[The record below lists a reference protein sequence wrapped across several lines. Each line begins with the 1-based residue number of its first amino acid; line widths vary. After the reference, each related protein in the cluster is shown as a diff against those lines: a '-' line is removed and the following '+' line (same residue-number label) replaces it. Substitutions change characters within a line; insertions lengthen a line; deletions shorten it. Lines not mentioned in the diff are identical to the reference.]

1 VAAIQP
7 VKGGVM
13 RSNVSAGAM
22 LALVALTSARRA
34 RERSTFVVSV
44 AIKVLLFLLIKKYLR
59 EAEL

>member
-1 VAAIQP
+1 
-7 VKGGVM
+7 M

-34 RERSTFVVSV
+34 RERSTFLVSV